1 MLIKVQDE
9 EGRDTDKF
17 NKRVNFE
24 MLVKRQKNMSK
35 KSSGRSRA
43 EGRDTDKIQR

>member
-1 MLIKVQDE
+1 MMVLVVLIFYFKETKNMLIKVQDE

-24 MLVKRQKNMSK
+24 MLVKRQKNM
-35 KSSGRSRA
+35 
-43 EGRDTDKIQR
+43 